1 MCRLYIYF
9 KETSKPWGRFYS
21 NFVCFSESP
30 NFTKCIL
37 FLYVTKLGLS
47 TYYLANS
54 SCISQIFWL
63 MWHIWKL
70 AIDNNWDIVVKTLI
84 VHFFRVSPL
93 FVMTLQGKNKNKN
106 KHGSKRLVF
115 CSSNLQKMQDI
126 KFSLKITIQAFL
138 DFLGLDFWDFQFTVV
153 YNSILSSSPLVL
165 PSTLDSCGFR
175 SAFYLNVP
183 TLTL

>member
-1 MCRLYIYF
+1 M
-9 KETSKPWGRFYS
+9 
-21 NFVCFSESP
+21 CFSESP
-30 NFTKCIL
+30 NFTKCIS

-47 TYYLANS
+47 TDYLANS

-84 VHFFRVSPL
+84 AHFFRVSPL
-93 FVMTLQGKNKNKN
+93 FVMTLQGKTKNKN

-126 KFSLKITIQAFL
+126 KLSLKITIQAFL
-138 DFLGLDFWDFQFTVV
+138 DFRGFDFRNIQFNEV

-165 PSTLDSCGFR
+165 LSNLDLCSFCFRGFFFV
-175 SAFYLNVP
+175 SP
-183 TLTL
+183 H